1 MNYIENALTL
11 LPGWIRDNAVKGILP
26 YSIEHAEEI
35 RLRMGQLASFAVAG
49 RVFSFSSCA
58 VTERDM
64 NCVIERATGAS
75 LHSFLS
81 QLAEGYIYS
90 RGLRIGVCGEA
101 AVQNGEI
108 SGFRRFTSLNIRI
121 PHEFEGD
128 FDTVYARLFRKT
140 GTSVLVLAPPGVG
153 KTTVLRELIRRLSYS
168 GINIS
173 IVDERGE
180 LTAGYPGESGFD
192 LGANTDILSGVK
204 KSRAAI
210 MMLRTMS
217 PKYIALD
224 EITDSEDIHAVRE
237 ISGCGVS
244 LLATAHASSY
254 DDLNRRGV
262 YRELLKD
269 GIFDYAVEIHFHSGK
284 REYTERRL
292 NE

>member
-1 MNYIENALTL
+1 MNYTENALSL
-11 LPGWIRDNAVKGILP
+11 LPEWIREKAVGGILP
-26 YSIEHAEEI
+26 CSIEHAEEI
-35 RLRMGQLASFAVAG
+35 RLRMDRPACFAVAG
-49 RVFSFSSCA
+49 REYTFSSRA
-58 VTERDM
+58 VTERDI

-75 LHSFLS
+75 LHSYLS

-128 FDTVYARLFRKT
+128 LGTVYARLFGKT

-153 KTTVLRELIRRLSYS
+153 KTTVLRELIRRLSDS

-173 IVDERGE
+173 VVDERGE
-180 LTAGYPGESGFD
+180 LTAGYPGEGGFD

-210 MMLRTMS
+210 MMLRAMS
-217 PKYIALD
+217 PQYIALD

-244 LLATAHASSY
+244 LLATAHASSH
-254 DDLNRRGV
+254 DDLNRREV

-269 GIFDYAVEIHFHSGK
+269 GIFDYALEIYIRSEK

-292 NE
+292 GE